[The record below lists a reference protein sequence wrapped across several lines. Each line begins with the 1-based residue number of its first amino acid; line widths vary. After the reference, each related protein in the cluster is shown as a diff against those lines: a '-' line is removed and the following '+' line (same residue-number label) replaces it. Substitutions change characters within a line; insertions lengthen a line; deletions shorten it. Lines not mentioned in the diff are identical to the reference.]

1 MAKINMRDYYPFY
14 EHDEYVEVSDELAAE
29 MAQWERDERSQ
40 RRKKYRYHAY
50 YSLNWGDEISR
61 QVIFHAVAP
70 DEYYEKR
77 VTSEQLYAAMNA
89 LPEKQRHRIYAYY
102 ILKISQPEIARIDG
116 VDHRTVNISIQR
128 GLRNLERY
136 LKNIS

>member
-1 MAKINMRDYYPFY
+1 MNF
-14 EHDEYVEVSDELAAE
+14 
-29 MAQWERDERSQ
+29 
-40 RRKKYRYHAY
+40 RRKLRNGIVQKVRKGAKCIAIMRIILWIGVMK
-50 YSLNWGDEISR
+50 SAGMCF
-61 QVIFHAVAP
+61 FHAVAP

-89 LPEKQRHRIYAYY
+89 LPEKQCHRIYAYY
-102 ILKISQPEIARIDG
+102 ILKISQSEIARIDG

-136 LKNIS
+136 LKNIF

>member
-1 MAKINMRDYYPFY
+1 MRDYYPFY
-14 EHDEYVEVSDELAAE
+14 EHDEFVEVSDELAAE
-29 MAQWERDERSQ
+29 MAQWKRTERPQ
-40 RRKKYRYHAY
+40 RRKVYRYQAN
-50 YSLNWGDEISR
+50 YSLVCGEEIVR
-61 QVIFHAVAP
+61 HVIFRAVAP

-89 LPEKQRHRIYAYY
+89 LPEMQRHRIYAYN
-102 ILKISQPEIARIDG
+102 ILKISQSEIARIDG

-136 LKNIS
+136 LKNIF

>member
-1 MAKINMRDYYPFY
+1 
-14 EHDEYVEVSDELAAE
+14 
-29 MAQWERDERSQ
+29 MAQWDRTESTQ
-40 RRKKYRYHAY
+40 RRKVYRYHAN
-50 YSLNWGDEISR
+50 YSLDWGDEIGR
-61 QVIFHAVAP
+61 HVIFRAVAP
-70 DEYYEKR
+70 DEYYEKC

-102 ILKISQPEIARIDG
+102 ILKISQSEIARIDG

-136 LKNIS
+136 LKNIF